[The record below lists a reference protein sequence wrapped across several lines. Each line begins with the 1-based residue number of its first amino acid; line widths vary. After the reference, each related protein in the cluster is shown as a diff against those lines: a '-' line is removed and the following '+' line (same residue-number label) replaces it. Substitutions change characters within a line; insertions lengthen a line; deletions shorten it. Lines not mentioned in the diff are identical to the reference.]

1 MGEIKFNIIFKPG
14 FWQKLFKSLLT
25 LSEIIEKPRLKVALI
40 SYHYQNPT
48 ISGVGIHARNLAKYI
63 SKNGC
68 EVHVFCSSEEE
79 GRYKEDGVIVHG
91 IQKTL
96 APIEGSISRKRIE
109 YDIFESEV
117 VKACIRENLRR
128 KIDIIHTQ
136 GLLTKAAFTVK
147 KVCHI
152 KWVHT
157 FHAIERFRTNELTEE
172 EKHFQDLNLWE
183 ESAVNFC
190 DGAIFVSKALM
201 KEGKHYKI
209 MSKRIIP
216 NGVDIEVFRN
226 SPIKESNIL
235 FIGRF
240 SLEKG
245 IDALPSMMENAM
257 RFKDATFTIVC
268 PYRYMPSD
276 LKKIRSVLK
285 RLEQKFK
292 GRVQIIETAQ
302 PQEKLKEL
310 YQDCQIYIQPSKYE
324 SFGLCI
330 LEAMAVGRPVI
341 AFNVGGIPEV
351 IGDCGIL
358 VNNKKDFIFNME
370 ELLRDKEKCVKL
382 GQMASNR
389 AKKFNWSIISKQTI
403 NYYKEILK

>member
-1 MGEIKFNIIFKPG
+1 
-14 FWQKLFKSLLT
+14 
-25 LSEIIEKPRLKVALI
+25 
-40 SYHYQNPT
+40 
-48 ISGVGIHARNLAKYI
+48 
-63 SKNGC
+63 
-68 EVHVFCSSEEE
+68 
-79 GRYKEDGVIVHG
+79 
-91 IQKTL
+91 
-96 APIEGSISRKRIE
+96 
-109 YDIFESEV
+109 
-117 VKACIRENLRR
+117 
-128 KIDIIHTQ
+128 
-136 GLLTKAAFTVK
+136 LLTKAAFTVK

-152 KWVHT
+152 KWIHT
-157 FHAIERFRTNELTEE
+157 FHAIEKFRISKLTEE

-209 MSKRIIP
+209 RSKRLIS
-216 NGVDIEVFRN
+216 NGVDTGVFDY

-245 IDALPSMMENAM
+245 VSILPSMIKSAM
-257 RFKDATFTIVC
+257 RFKDVTFTVVC
-268 PYRYMPSD
+268 PYRHMPSD
-276 LKKIRSVLK
+276 LKKIISALK
-285 RLEQKFK
+285 RLEQKFE

-302 PQEKLKEL
+302 PQEKLIEL

-351 IGDCGIL
+351 IGACGIL
-358 VNNKKDFIFNME
+358 AKNKKEFISNIE
-370 ELLRDKEKCVKL
+370 ELLRNKEKCIKL

-389 AKKFNWSIISKQTI
+389 AKKFDWNIISKQTI